1 MTHSNEP
8 SGSSSIGTGPFFLK
22 DGWLVPCT
30 PAQDA
35 PGVPAGSTF
44 SASPAVPTGPFIV
57 VNGAMQPSEP
67 AMPTTPVSVPMSG
80 SAPLVVHGVVLPPP
94 AAGTTSGAANGTAN
108 TVSWPSVAITAIV
121 AAVVVTCMVLGKSTE
136 ATGAGVLLIV
146 LLANHV
152 RASLA
157 SGS

>member
-1 MTHSNEP
+1 MTLSNEP
-8 SGSSSIGTGPFFLK
+8 SSSSSTGTGPFFLV
-22 DGWLVPCT
+22 DGRLVPCT

-44 SASPAVPTGPFIV
+44 SASLAVPPGPFIV
-57 VNGAMQPSEP
+57 INGTLQPSEP
-67 AMPTTPVSVPMSG
+67 TMPAAQVSVPVPG
-80 SAPLVVHGVVLPPP
+80 SPPLVVHGVVLPPP
-94 AAGTTSGAANGTAN
+94 AAGTASAAANSTAN

-136 ATGAGVLLIV
+136 ATVAGVLLTV

-152 RASLA
+152 RTSL
-157 SGS
+157 SS